1 MSWEYLLSRRVSR
14 LTIPLRQARLTL
26 KSTMLGS
33 SLEPVVSVNLSNA
46 VEKFGASSWS
56 VHRVDLHNELLRLAT
71 SEDTTNLNPFKLR
84 LGAHVVDASTAGSIY
99 LADGSCHTADLIVAA
114 DGLHSVL
121 RDTVLTRDIKPP
133 APSGLSA
140 FRFLMDTKMLK
151 DNAKLM
157 QILESKDPG
166 YSIIIDPEE
175 KLLERHMVWYPCRG
189 CVSHFSVAIP
199 SLGAEPSYQR
209 RRAKLCGRSSDTT
222 CGPRR
227 RGNRR

>member
-1 MSWEYLLSRRVSR
+1 
-14 LTIPLRQARLTL
+14 
-26 KSTMLGS
+26 MLGS
-33 SLEPVVSVNLSNA
+33 SLENVASVDLSMA
-46 VEKFGASSWS
+46 EEKFGASSWS

-71 SEDTTNLNPFKLR
+71 SEDTTNLNPVKLR
-84 LGAHVVDASTAGSIY
+84 LGAQVVDASTGGSIY

-151 DNAKLM
+151 DNPKLM
-157 QILESKDPG
+157 QILETKDPG
-166 YSIIIDPEE
+166 YSIIIDDQE
-175 KLLERHMVWYPCRG
+175 KILERHMVWYPCRG
-189 CVSHFSVAIP
+189 CVSHFSVANQ
-199 SLGAEPSYQR
+199 SLRAEPSYQWR
-209 RRAKLCGRSSDTT
+209 SPKLCGRSSDTT
-222 CGPRR
+222 CGSQR